1 MVRLRRQCGGHLGLD
16 RLQEAVMS
24 AAALSVPDRAAG
36 RRMFLLLVAALALP
50 FVLAATL
57 LFSGWRPAAAPH
69 AGELLPPAV
78 PLSLDDLAILAGP
91 PKSALA
97 GRWLLV
103 VREPAACAGDCERR
117 LDALRRVH
125 VALYK
130 AMPRVKRVLLADG
143 DFALAQP
150 DLTVAAP
157 ASWPALDRTGIYL
170 VDPRGQAVLRY
181 APDAEPRAMLADVA
195 RLLRYSWTG

>member
-1 MVRLRRQCGGHLGLD
+1 
-16 RLQEAVMS
+16 MS

-57 LFSGWRPAAAPH
+57 LFSGWRPAATPH
-69 AGELLPPAV
+69 HGELLVQAATP
-78 PLSLDDLAILAGP
+78 PLSPDDLVIRAGP

-103 VREPAACAGDCERR
+103 AVEPQGCAAACARR

-143 DFALAQP
+143 DFPLAQP

-157 ASWPALDRTGIYL
+157 ASWPALDRAGIYL

>member
-1 MVRLRRQCGGHLGLD
+1 
-16 RLQEAVMS
+16 MS
-24 AAALSVPDRAAG
+24 AAAPPVPDRAAG

-57 LFSGWRPAAAPH
+57 LFSGWRPAATPH
-69 AGELLPPAV
+69 HGELLAPAMR
-78 PLSLDDLAILAGP
+78 LSPDVLDIRAGP

-103 VREPAACAGDCERR
+103 AVTAGACDTACARR
-117 LDALRRVH
+117 LDTLRRVH

-130 AMPRVKRVLLADG
+130 AMPRVRRVLLADDTAG
-143 DFALAQP
+143 APP
-150 DLTVAAP
+150 DLTVAAGWSTLAP
-157 ASWPALDRTGIYL
+157 DHVYL
-170 VDPRGQAVLRY
+170 VDPQGRAVLRY
-181 APDAEPRAMLADVA
+181 DATFNPGGMLKDIE

>member
-1 MVRLRRQCGGHLGLD
+1 
-16 RLQEAVMS
+16 MS

-57 LFSGWRPAAAPH
+57 LFSGWRPAATPH
-69 AGELLPPAV
+69 HGELLVQAATP
-78 PLSLDDLAILAGP
+78 PLSPDDLVIRAGP

-103 VREPAACAGDCERR
+103 AVEPQGCAAACARR

-130 AMPRVKRVLLADG
+130 AMPRVRRVLLADDTAG
-143 DFALAQP
+143 APP
-150 DLTVAAP
+150 DLTVAAGWSTLAP
-157 ASWPALDRTGIYL
+157 DHVYL
-170 VDPRGQAVLRY
+170 VDPQGRAVLRY
-181 APDAEPRAMLADVA
+181 DATFNPGGMLKDIE